1 MYLAINARIAARDI
15 ASGRR
20 WAPEIDLLGQFVRDG
35 DTVIDVGGNH
45 GLYTYHLSRLVG
57 ASGRVHT
64 FEPLPPNLAIL
75 RYTVKTHCL
84 GNVTVHSEA
93 CGEKSERATFCV
105 PQNRGVPELGAARQG
120 GSGLAFDC
128 QVVRL
133 DDVVPPTVNFLKIDV
148 EGAELFVLRGAE
160 RMLRL
165 CQPVILF
172 EAGNHTRDFGY
183 DQQAVFE
190 FLSAFGYR
198 FLSGGF
204 RGRALEPREGFTD
217 IEDYFCVPRQQ
228 SDHAGLETP
237 ADVRNP

>member
-1 MYLAINARIAARDI
+1 MNARAALKIALANLAPRSMYLAINARIAARDI

-35 DTVIDVGGNH
+35 DTVIDVGGNL

-105 PQNRGVPELGAARQG
+105 PQIGVSRSWGPPGRVAA
-120 GSGLAFDC
+120 GSLLTAK
-128 QVVRL
+128 L
-133 DDVVPPTVNFLKIDV
+133 
-148 EGAELFVLRGAE
+148 
-160 RMLRL
+160 
-165 CQPVILF
+165 
-172 EAGNHTRDFGY
+172 
-183 DQQAVFE
+183 
-190 FLSAFGYR
+190 
-198 FLSGGF
+198 
-204 RGRALEPREGFTD
+204 
-217 IEDYFCVPRQQ
+217 
-228 SDHAGLETP
+228 
-237 ADVRNP
+237 